1 VLDQLVQSRDAGA
14 CTVER
19 DLAGKQPVQLDEPA
33 RGAHGLG
40 FLGVLVYFI
49 RTAESLLDGLWGV
62 VLAIFWP
69 AVLVYEALVR
79 LGA

>member
-1 VLDQLVQSRDAGA
+1 VSDGTSDRTANVDGGA
-14 CTVER
+14 
-19 DLAGKQPVQLDEPA
+19 PA
-33 RGAHGLG
+33 LYGLG
-40 FLGVLVYFI
+40 FLGALVYFI